1 MKKIEAV
8 VPHARLDLA
17 LSALKQ
23 LNLGGLTYY
32 ESKGRGQLPRYRIQS
47 SRGTSTYVPEFNV
60 NSTIVI
66 VTKDSE
72 LQNVVNAIVDSAST
86 GLAGEGKIFV
96 SDIEDVVD
104 IGSKRRGEDQ
114 V

>member
-8 VPHARLDLA
+8 IPHARLDQA
-17 LSALKQ
+17 LSALKK
-23 LNLGGLTYY
+23 LNLGGVTYY
-32 ESKGRGQLPRYRIQS
+32 ESKGRGQMPRPSIHS
-47 SRGTSTYVPEFNV
+47 GRGTSTYVPEFNV

-72 LQNVVNAIVDSAST
+72 LQNVVNTIVDSTST

-96 SDIEDVVD
+96 SIVEDAVD